1 MKSSVQAA
9 VHLALVSFKNDTR
22 QNESQK
28 TMIADAT
35 FDVFGVL
42 ALANQQLQRL
52 GM

>member
-9 VHLALVSFKNDTR
+9 VHLALVSFKYDRR

-28 TMIADAT
+28 TMITDAT

-42 ALANQQLQRL
+42 ALTNQQLQRL
-52 GM
+52 GV